1 MTNAIW
7 NSRTYQKMFG
17 GSTSEI
23 NQKEERKIFK
33 NMELNLK
40 EMEKVS
46 GGSKAYELAME
57 FRRYVDS
64 LEAKYQC
71 VDGGLDYLKTVCTPE
86 ERNKIHELSEAW
98 YASLFQ

>member
-1 MTNAIW
+1 MPNEILE
-7 NSRTYQKMFG
+7 RIKRC
-17 GSTSEI
+17 SEDQPPKSI
-23 NQKEERKIFK
+23 RKKKGRYLK

-98 YASLFQ
+98 YASLLQ